1 MSDATQAPGPTG
13 GWGYRALIVSVAL
26 SAAGYLALSVWAGWR
41 DLFDAVSSVG
51 LAGTAIAF
59 GLSLV
64 NYVLRFVRWQH
75 YLRLLGHKVPWR
87 PSLRIYMAGFA
98 LTTTPAKAGEL
109 VRSVFLKR
117 FGIKHT
123 ESGAAFFAER
133 LSDLIAI
140 LLITAFG
147 LSSHAAARPWV
158 IGVAAIIFVILLTL
172 HSHQWQNYME
182 SLGRQLR
189 WRRAREL
196 WVSLI
201 DLVAQFR
208 RLFGLPVMAYSTVLS
223 VIAWAAEAQ
232 AFYLVASWMG
242 ADITIAQAWFIYGF
256 AALVGALSFIPGGL
270 GSTEVVMVGL
280 LLLAGMPEPEA
291 IACTLFVRVA
301 TLWFAV
307 ALGLIALPPGN
318 PLPVERAR

>member
-1 MSDATQAPGPTG
+1 LSDATQSPGATG
-13 GWGYRALIVSVAL
+13 GWGYRALIVSIAL

-41 DLFDAVSSVG
+41 DLFDAVSAVG
-51 LAGTAIAF
+51 LAGTAVAF

-64 NYVLRFVRWQH
+64 NYVLRFVRWQR
-75 YLRLLGHKVPWR
+75 YLRVLGHKVPWW
-87 PSLRIYMAGFA
+87 PSFRIYMAGFA
-98 LTTTPAKAGEL
+98 LTTTPAKLGEL

-117 FGIKHT
+117 FGIKHA
-123 ESGAAFFAER
+123 ESAAAFFAER

-140 LLITAFG
+140 LLITAIG
-147 LSSHAAARPWV
+147 VSSHPAARPWV
-158 IGVAAIIFVILLTL
+158 IGVAAITCLILLTL
-172 HSHQWQNYME
+172 HNHRWLDYVG

-201 DLVAQFR
+201 DMVVQFR

-232 AFYLVASWMG
+232 GFYLVARWMG
-242 ADITIAQAWFIYGF
+242 ADITFAEAWFIYGF
-256 AALVGALSFIPGGL
+256 ATLVGALSFIPGGL

-280 LLLAGMPEPEA
+280 LLLAGMPEPQA

-307 ALGLIALPPGN
+307 ALGLIALPP
-318 PLPVERAR
+318 RQSASR

>member
-1 MSDATQAPGPTG
+1 MSDAAKSPGATG
-13 GWGYRALIVSVAL
+13 GWGYRALIVSIAL

-41 DLFDAVSSVG
+41 DLFDAVFAVG
-51 LAGTAIAF
+51 LAGTAVAF

-64 NYVLRFVRWQH
+64 NYVLRFVRWQR
-75 YLRLLGHKVPWR
+75 YLRVLGHKVPWW
-87 PSLRIYMAGFA
+87 PSFRIYMAGFA
-98 LTTTPAKAGEL
+98 LTTTPAKLGEL

-117 FGIKHT
+117 FGIKHA
-123 ESGAAFFAER
+123 ESAAAFFAER

-140 LLITAFG
+140 LLITAIG
-147 LSSHAAARPWV
+147 VSSHPAARPWV
-158 IGVAAIIFVILLTL
+158 IGVAAITCLILLTL
-172 HSHQWQNYME
+172 HNHRWLDYMG

-201 DLVAQFR
+201 DMVVQFR

-242 ADITIAQAWFIYGF
+242 ADITFAEAWFIYGF
-256 AALVGALSFIPGGL
+256 ATLVGALSFIPGGL
-270 GSTEVVMVGL
+270 GSTEVAMVGL
-280 LLLAGMPEPEA
+280 LLWEGMPEPQA

-307 ALGLIALPPGN
+307 ALGLIALPP
-318 PLPVERAR
+318 RQSASH